1 MTVEELTALQQSIE
15 EFGQRDPIVVF
26 EGMVLDGWHRWTC
39 CQRLGIA
46 AKLVDLP
53 AGVNPRA
60 FVKDKNLHRRHL
72 NASQRALAVVACNE
86 WQPAGNPRNMEPG
99 STLPATNA
107 SMAKEAD
114 VSTKTIQQAK
124 VVTEQ
129 ATPEVREAVK
139 SGDMSLKAAVETTK
153 PTVAT
158 PIPVTTSG
166 PATVI
171 TLDPA
176 ASVQLDPSPTPAL
189 APAPAPA
196 GEMTLQQQYDSLVEQ
211 FNEQGQML
219 KETIAENA
227 KMGAVFD
234 ADDHLKAALGR
245 IKQLEAENET
255 QRTRIAGLQSEKNQA
270 IDAAKRWKRKA
281 EGK

>member
-72 NASQRALAVVACNE
+72 TGSQRALAVVACNE
-86 WQPAGNPRNMEPG
+86 WSPAGNPSNVAPG
-99 STLPATNA
+99 ATLTNEQLA
-107 SMAKEAD
+107 AESD
-114 VSTKTIQQAK
+114 TSPRTIRQAK
-124 VVTEQ
+124 VVTAQ

-139 SGDMSLKAAVETTK
+139 SGEMSLKAAVETTK

-158 PIPVTTSG
+158 PIPAPAPSPVTI
-166 PATVI
+166 AK
-171 TLDPA
+171 LDPA
-176 ASVQLDPSPTPAL
+176 PPAELDPAPTPKL
-189 APAPAPA
+189 SPAPADGVDWKA
-196 GEMTLQQQYDSLVEQ
+196 KHDELLERFKQVAADLES
-211 FNEQGQML
+211 
-219 KETIAENA
+219 TIADNN
-227 KMGAVFD
+227 KMGLVFD
-234 ADDHLKAALGR
+234 ADDHLKAAMER

-255 QRTRIAGLQSEKNQA
+255 LRTRMAGLMNEKNQA